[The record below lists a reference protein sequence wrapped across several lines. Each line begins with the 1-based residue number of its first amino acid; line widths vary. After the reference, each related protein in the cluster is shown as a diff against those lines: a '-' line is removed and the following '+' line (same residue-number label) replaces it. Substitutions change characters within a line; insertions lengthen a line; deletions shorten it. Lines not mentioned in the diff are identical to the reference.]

1 MSNYQKEK
9 KLILD
14 YYRSLDMAQGDDI
27 SKVLESYIAKDYI
40 WRGYH
45 PFNELSSAKE
55 VSEAFWQ
62 PFRNSFKNMQRRMDI
77 FMAGKN
83 EIDGFKS
90 VWVVSMGHL
99 MGLFDNEWLGIN
111 PSRKMAFLR
120 YCEFNKVENGKITE
134 TAMFFDIPHVM
145 IQVGLNPFPPQT
157 AAHLVQPGPMTH
169 KGLMFE
175 EQDSSEGEKTL
186 AAIDFMVNDIRTWK
200 EHQELPLV
208 DELRRSW
215 NEDMIW
221 WGPAGIGATYTI
233 ERYAEQHSGPFRA
246 GFKDRIFN
254 GHLCR
259 IAEGNF
265 GGFFGWPNLTLT
277 PSGGF
282 MGLPASGKSGDMRV
296 IDMYRRDGDKLTENW
311 IFIDFLHFWNQQGID
326 ILERTN
332 KIQKPKI

>member
-1 MSNYQKEK
+1 MKSNFQKEK
-9 KLILD
+9 QLILD
-14 YYRSLDMAQGDDI
+14 YYRELDSAEHGDVSTVLENFI
-27 SKVLESYIAKDYI
+27 SKEYV
-40 WRGYH
+40 WRGFH
-45 PFNELSSAKE
+45 PFNELSSSQE
-55 VSEAFWQ
+55 VSKIFWE
-62 PFRNSFKNMQRRMDI
+62 PFRHAFKNMQRRMDI
-77 FMAGKN
+77 FIAGNN

-99 MGLFDNEWLGIN
+99 MGLFDNDWLGIK

-145 IQVGLNPFPPQT
+145 MQVGLKPFPPQT

-169 KGLMFE
+169 DGLLFE
-175 EQDSSEGEKTL
+175 EQDAKEGKKTL

-200 EHQELPLV
+200 KKKELPLV

-233 ERYAEQHSGPFRA
+233 ERYAEQHSGPFRS
-246 GFKDRIFN
+246 GLKDRTFN

-259 IAEGNF
+259 IAEGSF

-277 PSGGF
+277 PIGF
-282 MGLPASGKSGDMRV
+282 MDMPSTGKPSDMRV
-296 IDMYRRDGDKLTENW
+296 IDMYRREGDKLSENW
-311 IFIDFLHFWNQQGID
+311 IFIDLLHFWNQQGID
-326 ILERTN
+326 ILDRI
-332 KIQKPKI
+332 KINP